1 LGTVMI
7 EYEEIEDPYEVEE
20 IADAISHHIR
30 YMILMVLRKNKII
43 SIGDLIRELERKFNV
58 KITHGN
64 IRVHL
69 MKMALLGILELKKI
83 DGYDGVILRKDVKIY
98 VKEVDIDE
106 K

>member
-1 LGTVMI
+1 MGTVMI